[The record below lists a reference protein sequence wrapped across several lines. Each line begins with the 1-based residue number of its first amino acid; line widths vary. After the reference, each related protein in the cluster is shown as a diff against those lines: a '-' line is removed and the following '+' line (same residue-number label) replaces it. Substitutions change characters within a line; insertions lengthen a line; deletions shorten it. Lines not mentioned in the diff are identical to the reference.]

1 MGSHKNV
8 VSVEALSDVS
18 GSEGL
23 VMEIAVCDLYQA
35 STKTS
40 VIEFTLE
47 QIIK

>member
-1 MGSHKNV
+1 M
-8 VSVEALSDVS
+8 EALSDVA

-35 STKTS
+35 SINAS
-40 VIEFTLE
+40 VQAFTLE